1 MAFARADRTAT
12 LADINIT
19 PLVDVMLVL
28 LIIFMVATP
37 MLSRALPLDLP
48 QPTDGEPP
56 PPPKYTATLH
66 IDAAGTLRWDGQP
79 MSAFAVDALMRIEA
93 GREEMPL
100 LQIDVE
106 PDADYAHVAAALG
119 RARAAGLTRIALP
132 EG

>member
-1 MAFARADRTAT
+1 MAFARERSAT

-28 LIIFMVATP
+28 LIIFMVTAP

-48 QPTDGEPP
+48 QKGPVT
-56 PPPKYTATLH
+56 PPPKYVADLH
-66 IDAAGTLRWDGQP
+66 IAADGSLRWNGQS
-79 MSAFAVDALMRIEA
+79 MGLLAVQSLMRLEA

-100 LQIDVE
+100 LQIDVD
-106 PDADYAHVAAALG
+106 PQTDYAHVAAVLG
-119 RARAAGLTRIALP
+119 HANAAGLERIALP

>member
-1 MAFARADRTAT
+1 MAFARERSAT

-28 LIIFMVATP
+28 LIIFMVTAP

-48 QPTDGEPP
+48 QPVPTPP
-56 PPPKYTATLH
+56 PPPKYVADLH
-66 IDAAGTLRWDGQP
+66 IAADGSLRWNGQP
-79 MSAFAVDALMRIEA
+79 MGLLAVQSLMRLEA